1 MFECD
6 FMLIVFSVIL
16 RAGAKMTSLA
26 DIEECYYRAMQGS
39 KISDAADCAGID
51 LASLYSTDDFAKW
64 ARKIDIL
71 ELDKEMANFALDENI
86 VKAFGDYCLEVE
98 TYLGNGFVC
107 DGINFK
113 GRLKNIGSCHDGS
126 KVGKMNEVDSLYVLE
141 ENNFHV
147 EPTDKPRC
155 YRIFMYRNS
164 EKYEIVPRK
173 IREEFAEAYSRV
185 VSQLDVPQPLKH
197 GGFLAPCYSGLR
209 YNGPAATSQFLTSDS
224 SLLTWDITPT
234 FCLPR
239 THGVYGEVRKLVQPI
254 LTENS
259 DKLFG
264 ETDIHLIPDAGAN
277 LWRLSTAQLETEI
290 LRELLSSI
298 APLKQALSY
307 CKVLSSQLKKW
318 NCEHLRCRAF
328 QGTDLSLSILRELE
342 KNGESQPEY
351 QWNAKSE
358 SLSKKLRY
366 AHIWIPPEK
375 RTCYSEDEKGYVSI
389 NTAAIK
395 HILLAAALK
404 HPEVLSPKQ
413 NMELVINL
421 MQRVFQELGS
431 SSNFSS
437 PHAFLSGLSIP
448 HLSILASQGDHKME
462 LAMAVKGQ
470 CRMLRSMAMSKVSTN
485 YKIIFGNTRA

>member
-1 MFECD
+1 
-6 FMLIVFSVIL
+6 
-16 RAGAKMTSLA
+16 MTTLP
-26 DIEECYYRAMQGS
+26 DIEEAYYRAIQAS
-39 KISDAADCAGID
+39 KISDAEGCGTSYLSACY
-51 LASLYSTDDFAKW
+51 LRQEFEKW
-64 ARKIDIL
+64 VRKVDIY
-71 ELDKEMANFALDENI
+71 ELDKEKANFTLDEHI
-86 VKAFGDYCLEVE
+86 VKVFSDWCLQVE
-98 TYLGNGFVC
+98 KDLCFVSG
-107 DGINFK
+107 GIKFK

-126 KVGKMNEVDSLYVLE
+126 KVGKMNEVDSVYVLE
-141 ENNFHV
+141 ENNFHI
-147 EPTDKPRC
+147 EPTDTPRC
-155 YRIFMYRNS
+155 YRIFIYRNS
-164 EKYEIVPRK
+164 EKLEILPNNIRK
-173 IREEFAEAYSRV
+173 EFAEAYSRV

-209 YNGPAATSQFLTSDS
+209 YNGPAATSQFFTSDS
-224 SLLTWDITPT
+224 SLRTWDITPT
-234 FCLPR
+234 FCFPR

-254 LTENS
+254 LAMNA

-264 ETDIHLIPDAGAN
+264 ETDIHLIPDPGEN

-307 CKVLSSQLKKW
+307 CKVLSSKLKKW
-318 NCEHLRCRAF
+318 NSKHLRCGSF
-328 QGTDLSLSILRELE
+328 QSADLGLAILRELE
-342 KNGESQPEY
+342 ECREAKSEN

-358 SLSKKLRY
+358 RLSKKLRY

-375 RTCYSEDEKGYVSI
+375 RTVYNEDEKGYVSI

-421 MQRVFQELGS
+421 MQHVFQELGS
-431 SSNFSS
+431 SCHYSS
-437 PHAFLSGLSIP
+437 PHAFLIGLSIP

-470 CRMLRSMAMSKVSTN
+470 CRMLRAMAMSKVSTKC
-485 YKIIFGNTRA
+485 KITFGNTRA